1 MDYALITAVVNC
13 VDTDLDESEEA
24 FESEFNKRYGDQA
37 SEKKAAAA
45 LAAAEKQVRNLT
57 WPNLTYLN

>member
-1 MDYALITAVVNC
+1 MDYALFTAVVNC

-45 LAAAEKQVRNLT
+45 LAAAEKQVHNLT
-57 WPNLTYLN
+57 